1 MYARR
6 GEVQAAQRGLPPR
19 NIPFIQSTVSVCPL
33 AEVAGQASKPIWFQ
47 LYVLK
52 DRGFMRDVMRRA
64 RDWAPPRWCSRSTCR
79 CRATATATPT
89 AA

>member
-1 MYARR
+1 MRAAAKCRR
-6 GEVQAAQRGLPPR
+6 CAPPAAR

-33 AEVAGQASKPIWFQ
+33 AEVAAQASQPIWFQ

-52 DRGFMRDVMRRA
+52 DRAFMRDVMRRA
-64 RDWAPPRWCSRSTCR
+64 WELGARTLVFTVDMPVPGA
-79 CRATATATPT
+79 ATATPT